1 MSEASRDP
9 FVQELTLAF
18 VNLASVVQDIFLALV
33 SSQNKDTATML
44 AQLEAAQVAMEAVSA
59 SVAELAGISNDN
71 LTP

>member
-1 MSEASRDP
+1 MSEASQDP

-18 VNLASVVQDIFLALV
+18 LASVVQDIFLALV

-44 AQLEAAQVAMEAVSA
+44 AQLEAAQVAMEHVSA
-59 SVAELAGISNDN
+59 SVADLAGISNDN

>member
-1 MSEASRDP
+1 MSEASQDP

>member
-1 MSEASRDP
+1 MSEASQDP
-9 FVQELTLAF
+9 FVQELALAV
-18 VNLASVVQDIFLALV
+18 VNLASAVQDIFLALV

-71 LTP
+71 PTP

>member
-1 MSEASRDP
+1 MSEVSQDP